1 MIHDIVLARL
11 APRETP
17 RLGFA
22 LSPSVAFLAQLLEL
36 ACSSAGLLQRRAFG
50 HVHKSSVKEGG
61 NEPNTQAAEVSH
73 PRTS

>member
-50 HVHKSSVKEGG
+50 HVHKIK
-61 NEPNTQAAEVSH
+61 
-73 PRTS
+73 R